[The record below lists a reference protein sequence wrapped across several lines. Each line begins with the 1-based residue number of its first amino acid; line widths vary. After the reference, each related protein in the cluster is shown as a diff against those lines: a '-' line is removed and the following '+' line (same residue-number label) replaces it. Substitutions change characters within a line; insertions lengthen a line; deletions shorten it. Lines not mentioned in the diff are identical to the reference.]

1 MQTSDT
7 RLQELFDRWVQ
18 HQCTPAEEEEFLALV
33 EKAGPGELTPALQ
46 AAWQSLRPENRL
58 SREDKDDM
66 VDHIFRQSPAQP
78 VSGWSRWWTAAAAA
92 LVICL
97 AGGTWY
103 GLQKNSRQGIT
114 AGNTHPHDVE
124 PGKEGAILTLGNGQ
138 TIVLD
143 TLGNGVIAQQSGT
156 QVVLQN
162 GSLSYEAS
170 GAGEVNFNTMTTP
183 RGRKFQLVLPDGSKV
198 WLNAASSLRYPT
210 AFTGSERRVEI
221 TGEAYFE
228 ISKDAARPFIV
239 KINDQTDI
247 QVLGT
252 QFNVNA
258 YTDEANIHATL
269 VEGSVRIRASGQSR
283 VLTPGQQAQ
292 ISNQGGGVTVLEH
305 ANVEQV
311 TAWKNGFFNFHGA
324 SLPEVMRQ
332 LSRWYNIDV
341 IYEGKVPD
349 QQFEGELPTTLQLS
363 QVIKILTKVDVKFRI
378 EEGQRLIVLP

>member
-7 RLQELFDRWVQ
+7 RLQELFDRWVKN
-18 HQCTPAEEEEFLALV
+18 QCSPAEQEEFLALV
-33 EKAGPGELTPALQ
+33 EKTGPDELTPALE
-46 AAWQSLRPENRL
+46 AAWLSLQPERQL
-58 SREDKDDM
+58 SAGEKDSM
-66 VDHIFRQSPAQP
+66 VDNIFRQSPAQP
-78 VSGWSRWWTAAAAA
+78 VSGWSRWWAAAAAA
-92 LVICL
+92 LVLCF
-97 AGGTWY
+97 AGGAWY
-103 GLQKNSRQGIT
+103 GLQKNNRNGIT
-114 AGNTHPHDVE
+114 AGNNSSHDVE

-170 GAGEVNFNTMTTP
+170 GADEASFNTMTTP

-210 AFTGSERRVEI
+210 AFTGQERRVEI

-239 KINDQTDI
+239 KINEQTDI

-258 YTDEANIHATL
+258 YTDEANIQTTL
-269 VEGSVRIRASGQSR
+269 VEGSVRVRSSGQSR

-292 ISNQGGGVTVLEH
+292 ISNKGGNVTILDH
-305 ANVEQV
+305 ANVDQV

-332 LSRWYNIDV
+332 LSRWYDIDV
-341 IYEGKVPD
+341 IYEGTVPD